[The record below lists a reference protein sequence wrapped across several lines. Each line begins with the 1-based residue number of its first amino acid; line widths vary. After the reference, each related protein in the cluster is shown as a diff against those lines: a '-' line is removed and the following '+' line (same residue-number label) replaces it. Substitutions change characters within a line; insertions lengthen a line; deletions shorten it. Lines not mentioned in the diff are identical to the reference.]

1 MWFIETSLRYV
12 EIFIDN
18 FITNYGHPRIALTI
32 TKECYILLVFLS
44 FFSVQRFFDV
54 PEPIFAKFCHAM
66 RHVLW
71 ICSYVPS
78 KNLRGET
85 PNFRQ
90 VADPESILSAPEF
103 YNAREIGKSKII
115 ESSVARLRRL

>member
-1 MWFIETSLRYV
+1 
-12 EIFIDN
+12 
-18 FITNYGHPRIALTI
+18 
-32 TKECYILLVFLS
+32 
-44 FFSVQRFFDV
+44 
-54 PEPIFAKFCHAM
+54 
-66 RHVLW
+66 
-71 ICSYVPS
+71 VPS

-90 VADPESILSAPEF
+90 FADPESILSAPEF